1 MNSLP
6 RLPSDAPA
14 SPKCMCLRA
23 PSGLDA
29 LPGHRLI
36 RLHAPWPEATC
47 AHPLASLLH
56 LDVVLALDLD
66 LLGQDDHRL
75 LANLLQAH
83 ACARAMLLATSPSE
97 KYNML
102 DGYVPIKSP
111 YHTGLGIKSS
121 SMDSPGPKEH
131 GAITMASGVHD
142 IPGQLLVGNY
152 AHIAQNAQASGTPRR
167 LRRTA

>member
-36 RLHAPWPEATC
+36 RLHAQWPEVTC

-83 ACARAMLLATSPSE
+83 AGARAMLLAKTSR
-97 KYNML
+97 
-102 DGYVPIKSP
+102 I
-111 YHTGLGIKSS
+111 
-121 SMDSPGPKEH
+121 
-131 GAITMASGVHD
+131 D
-142 IPGQLLVGNY
+142 IFV
-152 AHIAQNAQASGTPRR
+152 SGTV
-167 LRRTA
+167 